1 MNNKWV
7 LSVVF
12 NQYDM
17 EYVNNDIKL
26 FSISDLVKDL
36 GFTLWTF
43 ENKLFI
49 SGEKVAS
56 YEISEDGKISILDIW
71 DTMVEPIEVSLK
83 RAYN

>member
-1 MNNKWV
+1 MSSKWV

-17 EYVNNDIKL
+17 DYINSDIER
-26 FSISDLVKDL
+26 FSISDFVKDM

-49 SGEKVAS
+49 SGDKVAT
-56 YEISEDGKISILDIW
+56 YEISGDGKISILDIW
-71 DTMVEPIEVSLK
+71 DTMVEPLEVSLK
-83 RAYN
+83 KAYN